1 MNEEIRESIARV
13 QFFYDHIADVVLS
26 KVNNF
31 TDAFP
36 MAEGS
41 RDELLIT
48 ATILEMTKFLDSI
61 SDSDEDESCEDDSA
75 DENEITKKI
84 VNAISEIIGS
94 KPEEIK
100 IVKGDDK
107 IAEVLNMIK
116 KDTEAEKSDSSAAEA
131 LRKMLGV

>member
-1 MNEEIRESIARV
+1 MNEEMEESMAKT
-13 QFFYDHIADVVLS
+13 QFFYDRIANVVLS

-31 TDAFP
+31 IDEFP
-36 MAEGS
+36 MAEVS
-41 RDELLIT
+41 RGELLIT
-48 ATILEMTKFLDSI
+48 ATILEMTKFLDSV
-61 SDSDEDESCEDDSA
+61 SDESDEGCEDDSV
-75 DENEITKKI
+75 DENEITEKI

-100 IVKGDDK
+100 VVKGDDK